1 MVCMH
6 AIHYYH
12 SVCIDEY
19 TVLLIYI
26 HVIYLNNLQL
36 IALLEMVCITYQ
48 HMAVVEEAKKLGGLG
63 VYPQEN
69 FEKGTLR

>member
-1 MVCMH
+1 MVCMDV
-6 AIHYYH
+6 IHYYH

-48 HMAVVEEAKKLGGLG
+48 HMAVHGGG
-63 VYPQEN
+63 S
-69 FEKGTLR
+69 EKVRGAGGISPGKF